1 MLVLAI
7 LTATIVAFVPEVDAN
22 SVVKG
27 LYAGGYPVYPQ
38 STAAAGAAD
47 ADAIE
52 RGEYLV
58 KTGDCIACHTN
69 QGERG
74 AAFAGGLEIDTPF
87 GSLYS
92 PNITPDKETGIGAW
106 SDDDFVTAMR
116 DGIAPDGS
124 YYFPVFPYPYFNK
137 LSRDDILAMRAYLMS
152 IPPIKRENKP
162 EEMIWPFSI
171 RFLQLGWRLLFFEF
185 SKGEHE
191 TSAEKSQEWNR
202 GKYLADGPGHCTMC
216 HSERNFLGA
225 PKTDNYLAGA
235 FIQGYYA
242 PDITSRGLKDLSVA
256 NVAAVFSTE
265 KNLTGA
271 ELTGPMADV
280 EHNSLRYLT
289 VEDQFAIATY
299 LKTVVSE
306 PPERESIDADDL
318 PPDAGEKLFKSTCA
332 SCHDSPGDEAPQI
345 TNRKAWKILQNQG
358 LDALLEVAIEGDGDM
373 PPRGNC
379 HTCSDARIKAAV
391 DYIDRTATDAGG
403 TD

>member
-1 MLVLAI
+1 MMKSRARALRRTQARIGGVLVLAI

-185 SKGEHE
+185 SKGSVKAS
-191 TSAEKSQEWNR
+191 TKPAPKSRRNGTAGNTWST
-202 GKYLADGPGHCTMC
+202 GPGTARCARAWTC
-216 HSERNFLGA
+216 RRSLR
-225 PKTDNYLAGA
+225 
-235 FIQGYYA
+235 
-242 PDITSRGLKDLSVA
+242 
-256 NVAAVFSTE
+256 
-265 KNLTGA
+265 
-271 ELTGPMADV
+271 PMA
-280 EHNSLRYLT
+280 RR
-289 VEDQFAIATY
+289 A
-299 LKTVVSE
+299 
-306 PPERESIDADDL
+306 
-318 PPDAGEKLFKSTCA
+318 A
-332 SCHDSPGDEAPQI
+332 SRP
-345 TNRKAWKILQNQG
+345 TTR
-358 LDALLEVAIEGDGDM
+358 
-373 PPRGNC
+373 
-379 HTCSDARIKAAV
+379 
-391 DYIDRTATDAGG
+391 
-403 TD
+403 